1 MKLYYTPGACSHA
14 VHVAL
19 REAGLTFELE
29 RVDLLAKTTASGA
42 DYLAVNPKG
51 YVPALRLDDGAL
63 LTEVAVLLQY
73 VADRKPESGLA
84 PPAGTMARYRLQEWL
99 NYISSEL
106 HKGLG
111 QFFNPK
117 LPAETRPAVMPRLEQ
132 RLGLVA
138 SQLDGAP
145 YLMGEQYSVAD
156 SYLYTI
162 LGWGPALKVDLG
174 AGPALGAFSAR
185 VRARPAVQAARA
197 AEGLPA

>member
-174 AGPALGAFSAR
+174 AWPALGAFSAR